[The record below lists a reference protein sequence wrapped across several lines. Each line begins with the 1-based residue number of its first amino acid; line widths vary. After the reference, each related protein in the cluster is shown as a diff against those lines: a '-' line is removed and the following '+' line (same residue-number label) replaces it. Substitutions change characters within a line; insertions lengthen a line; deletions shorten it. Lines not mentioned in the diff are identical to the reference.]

1 MSISGIGNYNN
12 ILLQWQGQQLKS
24 TGSGSSKS
32 SSANG
37 LSSLFGNTSMTNQLS
52 SMVELT
58 KYAMDAM
65 GLSSDS
71 RVTFNQ
77 ITKYREQL
85 QNEFSTSVK
94 NGLAGI
100 GIDDLNALT
109 FSLDNRGTLP
119 AASDAA
125 SD

>member
-65 GLSSDS
+65 GL
-71 RVTFNQ
+71 R
-77 ITKYREQL
+77 L
-85 QNEFSTSVK
+85 
-94 NGLAGI
+94 
-100 GIDDLNALT
+100 
-109 FSLDNRGTLP
+109 
-119 AASDAA
+119 
-125 SD
+125 